1 MTATKHVLFLC
12 TGNSCRSQMGE
23 GLVNHFLGHQWQAYS
38 AGTKPS
44 GYVHPLAIQV
54 MAELEIDISAGR
66 SKHPDELRDVPFDL
80 VITVCDDAAE
90 DCPLWLGKGRVI
102 HNSFFDPAKAEGTE
116 EQRLAVFRRV
126 RDEIKEWA
134 VPFLSYH

>member
-1 MTATKHVLFLC
+1 MTKNILFLC

-23 GLVNHFLGHQWQAYS
+23 GLVNLFLSSQWRAYS

-44 GYVHPLAIQV
+44 GYVHPLAIAV
-54 MAELEIDISAGR
+54 MAELEIDISVGK

-80 VITVCDDAAE
+80 VVTVCDDAAE

-102 HNSFFDPAKAEGTE
+102 HHSFYDPAKAEGTE
-116 EQRLAVFRRV
+116 EERLTVFRRV

-134 VPFLSYH
+134 VPFLAYH

>member
-1 MTATKHVLFLC
+1 
-12 TGNSCRSQMGE
+12 MGE
-23 GLVNHFLGHQWQAYS
+23 GLINHFLGHQWQAYS

-44 GYVHPLAIQV
+44 GYVHPLAIQA
-54 MAELEIDISAGR
+54 MAELGIDISAGK